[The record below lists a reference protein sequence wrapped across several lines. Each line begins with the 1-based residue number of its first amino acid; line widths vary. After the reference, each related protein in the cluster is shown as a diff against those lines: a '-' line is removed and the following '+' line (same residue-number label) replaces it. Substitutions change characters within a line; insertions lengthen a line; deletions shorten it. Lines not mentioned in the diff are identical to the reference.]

1 MSAIPVITASL
12 KHIIYEITLGKEVVD
27 MRFNNKKRIPPKYIL
42 LILTAV
48 CLILLGASA
57 AFDEILT
64 PLRLVT
70 GVTIT
75 PMQKGI
81 NTIGCW
87 VTEKIDMLADI
98 KDLQSENEE
107 LRAQLNAY
115 QAENRLMMSD
125 TNELNDLRQLY
136 ELDSRYPDYE
146 KVAANVISKDGG
158 NWFDTFILDKGS
170 AAGIQVGC
178 NVMAGNGLVG
188 IVTEV
193 GPNYSKV
200 RAIIDDNSNVSAMFL
215 TSASLCNVVGDEKYM
230 DEGYIRVEHIDKDLE
245 VSEGDEL
252 ITSNISDKF
261 LPGITIGYVRNLT
274 LDSNNLTM
282 SADLVPAVDFDNIQ
296 TVLVVLELKQD
307 EKGNE

>member
-1 MSAIPVITASL
+1 
-12 KHIIYEITLGKEVVD
+12 
-27 MRFNNKKRIPPKYIL
+27 MRFNNKKSIPPKYIL
-42 LILTAV
+42 LILTMV
-48 CLILLGASA
+48 CLLLIGASV
-57 AFDEILT
+57 AFEEVLI
-64 PLRLVT
+64 PLRFIT

-81 NTIGCW
+81 NAVGNW
-87 VTEKIDMLADI
+87 VTDKIDMLADI
-98 KDLQSENEE
+98 RDLQAENEE
-107 LRAQLNAY
+107 LRAQLDSY
-115 QAENRLMMSD
+115 QSENKMIMSD
-125 TNELNDLRQLY
+125 TNELNDLRKLY

-146 KVAANVISKDGG
+146 KVAANVISKDSG

-170 AAGIQVGC
+170 NAGIQVGC

-215 TSASLCNVVGDEKYM
+215 TNSSLCNVIGDEKYM
-230 DEGYIRVEHIDKDLE
+230 DDGYIRVEHIDKDLD

-252 ITSNISDKF
+252 VTSNISDKF
-261 LPGITIGYVRNLT
+261 LPGITIGYVQNLT

-296 TVLVVLELKQD
+296 TVLVVLELKQSK
-307 EKGNE
+307 EGNE

>member
-1 MSAIPVITASL
+1 
-12 KHIIYEITLGKEVVD
+12 
-27 MRFNNKKRIPPKYIL
+27 MRFNNKKSIPPKYIL
-42 LILTAV
+42 LILTMV
-48 CLILLGASA
+48 CLLLIGASV
-57 AFDEILT
+57 AFEEVLT
-64 PLRLVT
+64 PLRFIT

-81 NTIGCW
+81 NAVGNW
-87 VTEKIDMLADI
+87 VTDKIDMLADI
-98 KDLQSENEE
+98 RDLQAENEE
-107 LRAQLNAY
+107 LRTQLDAY
-115 QAENRLMMSD
+115 QSENKMIMSD
-125 TNELNDLRQLY
+125 TNELNDLRKLY

-146 KVAANVISKDGG
+146 KVAANVISKDSG

-170 AAGIQVGC
+170 NAGIQVGC

-215 TSASLCNVVGDEKYM
+215 TDSSICSVQGDEKYM
-230 DEGYIRVEHIDKDLE
+230 DEGYIRVEYIDKSANI
-245 VSEGDEL
+245 SEGDEL
-252 ITSNISDKF
+252 VTSNISDKF
-261 LPGITIGYVRNLT
+261 LPGITIGYVQNLT

-296 TVLVVLELKQD
+296 TVLVVLELKQSK
-307 EKGNE
+307 EGNE

>member
-1 MSAIPVITASL
+1 
-12 KHIIYEITLGKEVVD
+12 
-27 MRFNNKKRIPPKYIL
+27 MRFNNKKSIPPKYIL
-42 LILTAV
+42 LILTMV
-48 CLILLGASA
+48 CLLLIGASV
-57 AFDEILT
+57 AFEEVLT
-64 PLRLVT
+64 PLRFIT

-81 NTIGCW
+81 NAVGNW
-87 VTEKIDMLADI
+87 VTDKIDMLADI
-98 KDLQSENEE
+98 RDLQAENEE
-107 LRAQLNAY
+107 LRTQLDSY
-115 QAENRLMMSD
+115 QSENKMIMSD
-125 TNELNDLRQLY
+125 TNELNDLRKLY

-146 KVAANVISKDGG
+146 KVAANVISKDSG

-170 AAGIQVGC
+170 NAGIQVGC

-215 TSASLCNVVGDEKYM
+215 TNSSLCNVVGDEKYM
-230 DEGYIRVEHIDKDLE
+230 DDGYIRVEHIDKDLDIA
-245 VSEGDEL
+245 EGDEL
-252 ITSNISDKF
+252 VTSNISDKF
-261 LPGITIGYVRNLT
+261 LPGITIGYVQNLT

-296 TVLVVLELKQD
+296 TVLVVLELKQSK
-307 EKGNE
+307 EGNE

>member
-1 MSAIPVITASL
+1 
-12 KHIIYEITLGKEVVD
+12 
-27 MRFNNKKRIPPKYIL
+27 MRFNNKKSIPPKYIL
-42 LILTAV
+42 LILTMV
-48 CLILLGASA
+48 CLLLIGASV
-57 AFDEILT
+57 AFEEVLT
-64 PLRLVT
+64 PLRFIT

-81 NTIGCW
+81 NAVGNW
-87 VTEKIDMLADI
+87 VTDKIDMLADI
-98 KDLQSENEE
+98 RDLQAENEE
-107 LRAQLNAY
+107 LRTQLDAY
-115 QAENRLMMSD
+115 QSENKMIMSD
-125 TNELNDLRQLY
+125 TNELNDLRKLY

-146 KVAANVISKDGG
+146 KVAANVISKDSG

-170 AAGIQVGC
+170 NAGIQVGC

-215 TSASLCNVVGDEKYM
+215 TNSSLCNVVGDEKYM
-230 DEGYIRVEHIDKDLE
+230 DDGYIRVEHIDKDLD

-252 ITSNISDKF
+252 VTSNISDKF
-261 LPGITIGYVRNLT
+261 LPGITIGYVQNLT

-296 TVLVVLELKQD
+296 TVLVVLELKQS
-307 EKGNE
+307 EEGNE

>member
-1 MSAIPVITASL
+1 
-12 KHIIYEITLGKEVVD
+12 
-27 MRFNNKKRIPPKYIL
+27 MRFNNKKSIPPKYIL
-42 LILTAV
+42 LILTMV
-48 CLILLGASA
+48 CLLLIGASV
-57 AFDEILT
+57 AFEEVLT
-64 PLRLVT
+64 PLRFIT

-81 NTIGCW
+81 NAVGNW
-87 VTEKIDMLADI
+87 VTDKIDMLADI
-98 KDLQSENEE
+98 RDLQAENEE
-107 LRAQLNAY
+107 LRTQLDAY
-115 QAENRLMMSD
+115 QSENKMIMSD
-125 TNELNDLRQLY
+125 TNELNDLRKLY

-146 KVAANVISKDGG
+146 KVAANVISKDSG

-170 AAGIQVGC
+170 NAGIQVGC

-215 TSASLCNVVGDEKYM
+215 TNSSLCNVVGDEKYM
-230 DEGYIRVEHIDKDLE
+230 DDGYIRVEHIDKDLD

-252 ITSNISDKF
+252 VTSNISDKF
-261 LPGITIGYVRNLT
+261 LPGITIGYVQNLT

-296 TVLVVLELKQD
+296 TVLVVLELKQSK
-307 EKGNE
+307 EGKE

>member
-1 MSAIPVITASL
+1 
-12 KHIIYEITLGKEVVD
+12 
-27 MRFNNKKRIPPKYIL
+27 MRFNNKKSIPPKYIL
-42 LILTAV
+42 LILTMV
-48 CLILLGASA
+48 CLLLIGASV
-57 AFDEILT
+57 AFEEVLT
-64 PLRLVT
+64 PLRFIT

-75 PMQKGI
+75 PMQRGI
-81 NTIGCW
+81 NAVGNW
-87 VTEKIDMLADI
+87 VTDKIDMLADI
-98 KDLQSENEE
+98 RDLQAENEE
-107 LRAQLNAY
+107 LRAQLDAY
-115 QAENRLMMSD
+115 QTENKMIMSD
-125 TNELNDLRQLY
+125 TNELNDLRKLY

-146 KVAANVISKDGG
+146 KVAANVISKDSG

-170 AAGIQVGC
+170 NAGIQVGC

-215 TSASLCNVVGDEKYM
+215 TNSSLCNVVGDEKYM
-230 DEGYIRVEHIDKDLE
+230 DDGYIRVEHIDKDLD

-252 ITSNISDKF
+252 VTSNISDKF
-261 LPGITIGYVRNLT
+261 LPGITIGYVQNLT

-296 TVLVVLELKQD
+296 TVLVVLELKQSK
-307 EKGNE
+307 EGNE

>member
-1 MSAIPVITASL
+1 
-12 KHIIYEITLGKEVVD
+12 
-27 MRFNNKKRIPPKYIL
+27 MRFNNKKSIPPKYIL
-42 LILTAV
+42 LILTMV
-48 CLILLGASA
+48 CLLLIGASV
-57 AFDEILT
+57 AFEEVLT
-64 PLRLVT
+64 PLRFIT

-81 NTIGCW
+81 NAVGNW
-87 VTEKIDMLADI
+87 VTDKIDMLADI
-98 KDLQSENEE
+98 RDLQAENEE
-107 LRAQLNAY
+107 LRTQLDAY
-115 QAENRLMMSD
+115 QSENKMIMSD
-125 TNELNDLRQLY
+125 TNELNDLRKLY

-146 KVAANVISKDGG
+146 KVAANVISKDSG
-158 NWFDTFILDKGS
+158 NWFDTFILDKGFN
-170 AAGIQVGC
+170 AGIQVGC

-215 TSASLCNVVGDEKYM
+215 TNSSLCNVVGDEKYM
-230 DEGYIRVEHIDKDLE
+230 DDGYIRVEHIDKDLD

-252 ITSNISDKF
+252 VTSNISDKF
-261 LPGITIGYVRNLT
+261 LPGITIGYVQNLT

-296 TVLVVLELKQD
+296 TVLVVLELKQSK
-307 EKGNE
+307 EGNE

>member
-1 MSAIPVITASL
+1 
-12 KHIIYEITLGKEVVD
+12 
-27 MRFNNKKRIPPKYIL
+27 MRFNNKKSIPPKYIL
-42 LILTAV
+42 LILTMV
-48 CLILLGASA
+48 CLLLIGASV
-57 AFDEILT
+57 AFEEVLT
-64 PLRLVT
+64 PLRFIT

-81 NTIGCW
+81 NAVGNW
-87 VTEKIDMLADI
+87 VTDKIDMLADI
-98 KDLQSENEE
+98 RDLQAENEE
-107 LRAQLNAY
+107 LRAQLDSY
-115 QAENRLMMSD
+115 QSENKMIMSD
-125 TNELNDLRQLY
+125 TNELNDLRKLY

-146 KVAANVISKDGG
+146 KVAANVISKDSG

-170 AAGIQVGC
+170 NAGIQVGC

-215 TSASLCNVVGDEKYM
+215 TNSSLCNVIGDEKYM
-230 DEGYIRVEHIDKDLE
+230 DDGYIRVEHIDKDLD

-252 ITSNISDKF
+252 VTSNISDKF
-261 LPGITIGYVRNLT
+261 LPGITIGYVQNLT

-296 TVLVVLELKQD
+296 TVLVVLELKQSK
-307 EKGNE
+307 EGNE

>member
-1 MSAIPVITASL
+1 
-12 KHIIYEITLGKEVVD
+12 
-27 MRFNNKKRIPPKYIL
+27 MRFNNKKSIPPKYIL
-42 LILTAV
+42 LILTMV
-48 CLILLGASA
+48 CLLLIGASV
-57 AFDEILT
+57 AFEEVLT
-64 PLRLVT
+64 PLRFIT

-81 NTIGCW
+81 NAVGNW
-87 VTEKIDMLADI
+87 VTDKIDMLADI
-98 KDLQSENEE
+98 RDLQAENEE
-107 LRAQLNAY
+107 LRAQLDAY
-115 QAENRLMMSD
+115 QSENKMIMSD
-125 TNELNDLRQLY
+125 TNELNDLRKLY

-146 KVAANVISKDGG
+146 KVAANVISKDSG

-170 AAGIQVGC
+170 NAGIQVGC

-215 TSASLCNVVGDEKYM
+215 TNSSLCNVVGDEKYM
-230 DEGYIRVEHIDKDLE
+230 DDGYIRVEHIDKDLD

-252 ITSNISDKF
+252 VTSNISDKF
-261 LPGITIGYVRNLT
+261 LPGITIGYVQNLT

-296 TVLVVLELKQD
+296 TVLVVLDLKQSK
-307 EKGNE
+307 EGNE

>member
-1 MSAIPVITASL
+1 
-12 KHIIYEITLGKEVVD
+12 
-27 MRFNNKKRIPPKYIL
+27 MRFNNKKSIPPKYIL
-42 LILTAV
+42 LILTMV
-48 CLILLGASA
+48 CLLLIGASV
-57 AFDEILT
+57 AFEEVLS
-64 PLRLVT
+64 PLRFIT

-75 PMQKGI
+75 PMQRGI
-81 NTIGCW
+81 NAVGNW
-87 VTEKIDMLADI
+87 VTDKIDMLADI
-98 KDLQSENEE
+98 RDLQAENEE
-107 LRAQLNAY
+107 LRAQLDAY
-115 QAENRLMMSD
+115 QSENKMIMSD
-125 TNELNDLRQLY
+125 TNELNDLRKLY

-146 KVAANVISKDGG
+146 KVAANVISKDSG

-170 AAGIQVGC
+170 NAGIQVGC

-215 TSASLCNVVGDEKYM
+215 TNSSLCNVVGDEKYM
-230 DEGYIRVEHIDKDLE
+230 DDGYIRVEHIDKDLD

-252 ITSNISDKF
+252 VTSNISDKF
-261 LPGITIGYVRNLT
+261 LPGITIGYVQNLT

-296 TVLVVLELKQD
+296 TVLVVLELKQSK
-307 EKGNE
+307 EGNE

>member
-1 MSAIPVITASL
+1 
-12 KHIIYEITLGKEVVD
+12 
-27 MRFNNKKRIPPKYIL
+27 MRFNNKKSIPPKYIL
-42 LILTAV
+42 LILTMV
-48 CLILLGASA
+48 CLLLIGASV
-57 AFDEILT
+57 AFEEVLT
-64 PLRLVT
+64 PLRFIT

-75 PMQKGI
+75 PMQRGI
-81 NTIGCW
+81 NAVGNW
-87 VTEKIDMLADI
+87 VTDKIDMLADI
-98 KDLQSENEE
+98 RDLQAENEE
-107 LRAQLNAY
+107 LRTQLDAY
-115 QAENRLMMSD
+115 QSENKMIMSD
-125 TNELNDLRQLY
+125 TNELNDLRKLY

-146 KVAANVISKDGG
+146 KVAANVISKDSG

-170 AAGIQVGC
+170 NAGIQVGC

-215 TSASLCNVVGDEKYM
+215 TNSSLCNVVGDEKYM
-230 DEGYIRVEHIDKDLE
+230 DDGYIRVEHIDKDLD

-252 ITSNISDKF
+252 VTSNISDKF
-261 LPGITIGYVRNLT
+261 LPGITIGYVQKLT

-296 TVLVVLELKQD
+296 TVLVVLELKQSK
-307 EKGNE
+307 EGNE

>member
-1 MSAIPVITASL
+1 
-12 KHIIYEITLGKEVVD
+12 
-27 MRFNNKKRIPPKYIL
+27 MRFNNKKSIPPKYIL
-42 LILTAV
+42 LILTMV
-48 CLILLGASA
+48 CLLLIGASV
-57 AFDEILT
+57 AFEEVLT
-64 PLRLVT
+64 PLRFIT

-81 NTIGCW
+81 NAVGNW
-87 VTEKIDMLADI
+87 VTDKIDMLADI
-98 KDLQSENEE
+98 RDLQAENEE
-107 LRAQLNAY
+107 LRAQLDAY
-115 QAENRLMMSD
+115 QSENKMIMSD
-125 TNELNDLRQLY
+125 TNELNDLRKLY

-146 KVAANVISKDGG
+146 KVAANVISKDSG

-170 AAGIQVGC
+170 NAGIQVGC

-215 TSASLCNVVGDEKYM
+215 TNSSLCNVVGDEKYM
-230 DEGYIRVEHIDKDLE
+230 DDGYIRVEHIDKDLD

-252 ITSNISDKF
+252 VTSNISDKF
-261 LPGITIGYVRNLT
+261 LPGITIGYVQKLT

-296 TVLVVLELKQD
+296 TVLVVLELKQSK
-307 EKGNE
+307 EGNE

>member
-1 MSAIPVITASL
+1 
-12 KHIIYEITLGKEVVD
+12 
-27 MRFNNKKRIPPKYIL
+27 MRFNNKKSIPPKYIL
-42 LILTAV
+42 LILTMV
-48 CLILLGASA
+48 CLLLIGASV
-57 AFDEILT
+57 AFEEVLT
-64 PLRLVT
+64 PLRFIT

-81 NTIGCW
+81 NAVGNW
-87 VTEKIDMLADI
+87 VTDKIDMLADI
-98 KDLQSENEE
+98 RDLQAENEE
-107 LRAQLNAY
+107 LRTQLDAY
-115 QAENRLMMSD
+115 QSENKMIMSD
-125 TNELNDLRQLY
+125 TNELNDLRKLY

-146 KVAANVISKDGG
+146 KVAANVISKDSG

-170 AAGIQVGC
+170 NAGIQVGC

-215 TSASLCNVVGDEKYM
+215 TNSSLCNVVGDEKYM
-230 DEGYIRVEHIDKDLE
+230 DDGYIRVEHIDKDLD

-252 ITSNISDKF
+252 VTSNISDKF
-261 LPGITIGYVRNLT
+261 LPGITIGYVQNLT

-296 TVLVVLELKQD
+296 TVLVVLELKQSK
-307 EKGNE
+307 EGNE

>member
-1 MSAIPVITASL
+1 
-12 KHIIYEITLGKEVVD
+12 
-27 MRFNNKKRIPPKYIL
+27 MRFNNKKSIPPKYIL
-42 LILTAV
+42 LILTMV
-48 CLILLGASA
+48 CLLLIGASV
-57 AFDEILT
+57 AFEEVLT
-64 PLRLVT
+64 PLRFIT

-81 NTIGCW
+81 NAVGNW
-87 VTEKIDMLADI
+87 VTDKIDMLEDI
-98 KDLQSENEE
+98 RDLQAENEE
-107 LRAQLNAY
+107 LRTQLDAY
-115 QAENRLMMSD
+115 QSENKMIMSD
-125 TNELNDLRQLY
+125 TNELNDLRKLY

-146 KVAANVISKDGG
+146 KVAANVISKDSG

-170 AAGIQVGC
+170 NAGIQVGC

-215 TSASLCNVVGDEKYM
+215 TNSSLCNVIGDEKYM
-230 DEGYIRVEHIDKDLE
+230 DDGYIRVEHIDKDLD

-252 ITSNISDKF
+252 VTSNISDKF
-261 LPGITIGYVRNLT
+261 LPGITIGYVQKLT

-296 TVLVVLELKQD
+296 TVLVVLELKQSK
-307 EKGNE
+307 EGNE

>member
-1 MSAIPVITASL
+1 
-12 KHIIYEITLGKEVVD
+12 
-27 MRFNNKKRIPPKYIL
+27 MRFNNKKSIPPKYIL
-42 LILTAV
+42 LILTMV
-48 CLILLGASA
+48 CLLLIGASV
-57 AFDEILT
+57 AFEEVLT
-64 PLRLVT
+64 PLRFIT

-81 NTIGCW
+81 NAVGNW
-87 VTEKIDMLADI
+87 VTDKIDMLADI
-98 KDLQSENEE
+98 RDLQAENEE
-107 LRAQLNAY
+107 LRAQLDSY
-115 QAENRLMMSD
+115 QSENKMIMSD
-125 TNELNDLRQLY
+125 TNELNDLRKLY

-146 KVAANVISKDGG
+146 KVAANVISKDSG

-170 AAGIQVGC
+170 NAGVQVGC

-215 TSASLCNVVGDEKYM
+215 TNSSLCNVIGDEKYM
-230 DEGYIRVEHIDKDLE
+230 DDGYIRVEHIDKDLD

-252 ITSNISDKF
+252 VTSNISDKF
-261 LPGITIGYVRNLT
+261 LPGITIGYVQNLT

-296 TVLVVLELKQD
+296 TVLVVLELKQSK
-307 EKGNE
+307 EGNE

>member
-1 MSAIPVITASL
+1 
-12 KHIIYEITLGKEVVD
+12 
-27 MRFNNKKRIPPKYIL
+27 MRFNNKKSIPPKYIL
-42 LILTAV
+42 LILTMV
-48 CLILLGASA
+48 CLLLIGASV
-57 AFDEILT
+57 AFEEVLT
-64 PLRLVT
+64 PLRFIT

-81 NTIGCW
+81 NAVGNW
-87 VTEKIDMLADI
+87 VTDKIDMLADI
-98 KDLQSENEE
+98 RDLQAENEE
-107 LRAQLNAY
+107 LRTQLDAY
-115 QAENRLMMSD
+115 QSENKMIMSD
-125 TNELNDLRQLY
+125 TNELNDLRKLY
-136 ELDSRYPDYE
+136 ELDSRYPDYA
-146 KVAANVISKDGG
+146 KVAANVISKDSG

-170 AAGIQVGC
+170 NAGIQVGC

-215 TSASLCNVVGDEKYM
+215 TNSSLCNVVGDEKYM
-230 DEGYIRVEHIDKDLE
+230 DDGYIRVEHIDKDLD

-252 ITSNISDKF
+252 VTSNISDKF
-261 LPGITIGYVRNLT
+261 LPGITIGYVQNLT

-296 TVLVVLELKQD
+296 TVLVVLELKQSK
-307 EKGNE
+307 EGNE

>member
-1 MSAIPVITASL
+1 
-12 KHIIYEITLGKEVVD
+12 
-27 MRFNNKKRIPPKYIL
+27 MRFNNKKSIPPKYIL
-42 LILTAV
+42 LILTMV
-48 CLILLGASA
+48 CLLLIGASV
-57 AFDEILT
+57 AFEEVLT
-64 PLRLVT
+64 PLRFIT

-81 NTIGCW
+81 NAVGNW
-87 VTEKIDMLADI
+87 VTDKIDMLADI
-98 KDLQSENEE
+98 RDLQAENEE
-107 LRAQLNAY
+107 LRTQLDAY
-115 QAENRLMMSD
+115 QSENKMIMSD
-125 TNELNDLRQLY
+125 TNELNDLRKLY

-146 KVAANVISKDGG
+146 KVAANVISKDSG

-170 AAGIQVGC
+170 NAGIQVGC

-215 TSASLCNVVGDEKYM
+215 TNSSLCNVVGDEKYM
-230 DEGYIRVEHIDKDLE
+230 DDGYIRVEHIDKDLDIA
-245 VSEGDEL
+245 EGDEL
-252 ITSNISDKF
+252 VTSNISDKF
-261 LPGITIGYVRNLT
+261 LPGITIGYVQNLT

-296 TVLVVLELKQD
+296 TVLVVLELKQSK
-307 EKGNE
+307 EGNE

>member
-1 MSAIPVITASL
+1 
-12 KHIIYEITLGKEVVD
+12 
-27 MRFNNKKRIPPKYIL
+27 MRFNNKKSIPPKYIL
-42 LILTAV
+42 LILTMV
-48 CLILLGASA
+48 CLLLIGASV
-57 AFDEILT
+57 AFEEVLT
-64 PLRLVT
+64 PLRFIT

-81 NTIGCW
+81 NAVGNW
-87 VTEKIDMLADI
+87 VTDKIDMLADI
-98 KDLQSENEE
+98 RDLQAENEE
-107 LRAQLNAY
+107 LRAQLDAY
-115 QAENRLMMSD
+115 QSENKMIMSD
-125 TNELNDLRQLY
+125 TNELNDLRKLY

-146 KVAANVISKDGG
+146 KVAANVISKDSG

-170 AAGIQVGC
+170 NAGTQVGW
-178 NVMAGNGLVG
+178 NAMAGNGLVG

-215 TSASLCNVVGDEKYM
+215 TNSSLCNVIGDEKYM
-230 DEGYIRVEHIDKDLE
+230 DDGYIRVEHIDKDLD

-252 ITSNISDKF
+252 VTSNISDKF
-261 LPGITIGYVRNLT
+261 LPGITIGYVQKLT

-296 TVLVVLELKQD
+296 TVLVVLELKQSK
-307 EKGNE
+307 EGNE

>member
-1 MSAIPVITASL
+1 
-12 KHIIYEITLGKEVVD
+12 
-27 MRFNNKKRIPPKYIL
+27 MRFNNKKSIPPKYIL
-42 LILTAV
+42 LILTMV
-48 CLILLGASA
+48 CLLLIGASV
-57 AFDEILT
+57 AFEEVLT
-64 PLRLVT
+64 PLRFIT

-81 NTIGCW
+81 NAVGNW
-87 VTEKIDMLADI
+87 VTDKIDMLADI
-98 KDLQSENEE
+98 RDLQAENEE
-107 LRAQLNAY
+107 LRTQLDAY
-115 QAENRLMMSD
+115 QSENKMIMSD
-125 TNELNDLRQLY
+125 TNELNDLRKLY
-136 ELDSRYPDYE
+136 ELDSRYPDYK
-146 KVAANVISKDGG
+146 KVAANVISKDSG

-170 AAGIQVGC
+170 NAGIQVGC

-215 TSASLCNVVGDEKYM
+215 TNSSLCNVVGDEKYM
-230 DEGYIRVEHIDKDLE
+230 DDGYIRVEHIDKDLD

-252 ITSNISDKF
+252 VTSNISDKF
-261 LPGITIGYVRNLT
+261 LPGITIGYVQNLT

-296 TVLVVLELKQD
+296 TVLVVLELKQSK
-307 EKGNE
+307 EGNE

>member
-1 MSAIPVITASL
+1 
-12 KHIIYEITLGKEVVD
+12 
-27 MRFNNKKRIPPKYIL
+27 MRFNNKKSIPPKYIL
-42 LILTAV
+42 LILTMV
-48 CLILLGASA
+48 CLLLIGASV
-57 AFDEILT
+57 AFEEVLT
-64 PLRLVT
+64 PLRFIT

-75 PMQKGI
+75 PMQRGI
-81 NTIGCW
+81 NAVGNW
-87 VTEKIDMLADI
+87 VTDKIDMLADI
-98 KDLQSENEE
+98 RDLQAENEE
-107 LRAQLNAY
+107 LRAQLDAY
-115 QAENRLMMSD
+115 QSENKMIMSD
-125 TNELNDLRQLY
+125 TNELNDLRKLY

-146 KVAANVISKDGG
+146 KVAANVISKDSG

-170 AAGIQVGC
+170 NAGIQVGC

-215 TSASLCNVVGDEKYM
+215 TNSSLCNVVGDEKYM
-230 DEGYIRVEHIDKDLE
+230 DDGYIRVEHIDKDLD

-252 ITSNISDKF
+252 VTSNISDKF
-261 LPGITIGYVRNLT
+261 LPGITIGYVQNLT

-296 TVLVVLELKQD
+296 TVLVVLELKQS
-307 EKGNE
+307 EEGNE